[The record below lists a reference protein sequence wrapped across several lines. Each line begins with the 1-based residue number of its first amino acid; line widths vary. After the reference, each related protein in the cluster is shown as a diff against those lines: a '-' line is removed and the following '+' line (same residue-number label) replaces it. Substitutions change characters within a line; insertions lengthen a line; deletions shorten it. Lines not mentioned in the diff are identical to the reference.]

1 MQLSYFF
8 SLQRSKNRQVNGNR
22 DSINTD
28 RGLFSLKEGK
38 DFQEVPAVKLGVL
51 SVVGTI
57 AWRGKLSVRG
67 LFPEGGVVEHSLFGE
82 PGHMGSESTR

>member
-22 DSINTD
+22 D

-82 PGHMGSESTR
+82 PGHMGAESTR